1 MSSKYTTGLIKG
13 SGLIN
18 ETQSLLELWEPKMD
32 GLKLADLAVK
42 ENSISKATAKRTK
55 DIVSEFSRRYLVDG
69 SKAASYLKTLTQCGT
84 SLNQLKQL
92 LMIYTARAHTILYGF
107 IVNVYWQSVRNNH
120 EYIENSDARR
130 FLNQELLSG
139 NIESRWSDEVINKIS
154 TRLLTCLR
162 DFNFVASDTT
172 LKRQIVPFS
181 ILPFTT
187 LFVAHEIH
195 FSGFSD
201 NSILESPDWAL
212 FGISGR
218 GEVITELRKASGDR
232 VFILQDSGDL
242 LRISWKYSSMEELLH
257 AFTRREL

>member
-1 MSSKYTTGLIKG
+1 
-13 SGLIN
+13 
-18 ETQSLLELWEPKMD
+18 
-32 GLKLADLAVK
+32 
-42 ENSISKATAKRTK
+42 
-55 DIVSEFSRRYLVDG
+55 
-69 SKAASYLKTLTQCGT
+69 
-84 SLNQLKQL
+84 
-92 LMIYTARAHTILYGF
+92 MIYTARAHTILYGF